1 MASIWRRT
9 MVYLGLVDDDEYE
22 EYEPYDEPAPQI
34 QQTQPHAAP
43 LRRAA
48 RAAPEPIDGGYEPEP
63 SGVRTIPRDDGGS
76 MGSSMGASIGGGMET
91 RAMGGG
97 NDRGDR
103 GIDRGGNDRG
113 GMDRGGPDRGG
124 TGGIERSAMERGT
137 GAVTVQQRPSVVRPF
152 SQPQAAKV
160 HVVVPV
166 GFNDAQEIGDKLK
179 ANQPVIFNLQGV
191 DRDLSRRLIDFSSG
205 LTYGLGGQMERVA
218 EQVFLLTPS
227 NVEVSAEEKRRLQ
240 ERGLYRA

>member
-22 EYEPYDEPAPQI
+22 EYEPYDEPAPQ
-34 QQTQPHAAP
+34 AP
-43 LRRAA
+43 PTAPSRRG
-48 RAAPEPIDGGYEPEP
+48 RGAPEPVDMSYEPEQ
-63 SGVRTIPRDDGGS
+63 SGVRTIPREESVSVDPRGPEPRS
-76 MGSSMGASIGGGMET
+76 MGGGGIGGG
-91 RAMGGG
+91 
-97 NDRGDR
+97 
-103 GIDRGGNDRG
+103 
-113 GMDRGGPDRGG
+113 
-124 TGGIERSAMERGT
+124 

-152 SQPQAAKV
+152 TQPQAAKV

-179 ANQPVIFNLQGV
+179 ANQPVIVNLQGI

-205 LTYGLGGQMERVA
+205 LTYGLGGAMERVA

-227 NVEVSAEEKRRLQ
+227 NVEVSPEEKRRLQ

>member
-22 EYEPYDEPAPQI
+22 EYEPYDEPGPPVQQAPH
-34 QQTQPHAAP
+34 TAP
-43 LRRAA
+43 LRRAG
-48 RAAPEPIDGGYEPEP
+48 RNAPEPMDTGYEPEI
-63 SGVRTIPRDDGGS
+63 SGVRTLPRDDGGSMAGS
-76 MGSSMGASIGGGMET
+76 MGSSMGAGGMEP
-91 RAMGGG
+91 RSMGGSVG
-97 NDRGDR
+97 SS
-103 GIDRGGNDRG
+103 IDRG

-124 TGGIERSAMERGT
+124 MDRGGMERSAMDRPS

-179 ANQPVIFNLQGV
+179 ANQPVIVNLQGV

-205 LTYGLGGQMERVA
+205 LTYGLGGAMERVA

-227 NVEVSAEEKRRLQ
+227 NVEVSPEEKRRLQ